1 MKLKVISALCLLS
14 AILIYACHNDA
25 DITFKRYYTTGKVI
39 YTAHCQNCHGSDGQ
53 GLSALMPPLTD
64 TAFLRK
70 NKADLSCFIKYGLKD
85 KILIVNKKAYDADM
99 PASDLAPI
107 EIAEVL
113 TYITNSFGN
122 NQGLITLQQA
132 EADLLKCK

>member
-1 MKLKVISALCLLS
+1 MKLKVISALCLLL
-14 AILIYACHNDA
+14 AVLIYSCQNDN

-39 YTAHCQNCHGSDGQ
+39 YTTQCENCHGADGQ

-70 NKADLSCFIKYGLKD
+70 NKAALSCFVKYGLKD
-85 KILIVNKKAYDADM
+85 KILIVNKKAYDSDM
-99 PASDLAPI
+99 PPTDLAPI

-113 TYITNSFGN
+113 TYTGNSFGN
-122 NQGLITLQQA
+122 NQGLITSQQVEA
-132 EADLLKCK
+132 ELLKCK

>member
-1 MKLKVISALCLLS
+1 MKLKVIGALCFLL
-14 AILIYACHNDA
+14 AILIYACGED

-39 YTAHCQNCHGSDGQ
+39 YTTKCQNCHGDDGQ

-70 NKADLSCFIKYGLKD
+70 NKSALACFIKYGLKD
-85 KILIVNKKAYDADM
+85 KILIVHKKAYDSDM
-99 PASDLAPI
+99 PLTDLAPI

-113 TYITNSFGN
+113 TYVGNSFGN
-122 NQGLITLQQA
+122 NTGLVSQEQVQ
-132 EADLLKCK
+132 ADLAKCE